1 MILGAGQQ
9 QQELT
14 GIAGWAADVIEAMGA
29 VGVGLLIALE
39 NLFPPL
45 PSEVI
50 LPLAGFT
57 ASEGRVNVIAVIVGA
72 TLGSLLGA
80 LALYG
85 LGAWLGHER
94 ACRLADRIPLVDTAE
109 LDRATSWFADHGGKA
124 VLFGR
129 VVPVVR
135 SLVSVPAGIERMP
148 LPRFCLYTVIGS
160 GVWNTLFVIVGYVL
174 GAKWQRAEQFA
185 NWATW
190 AVLVLAVLWIVKFVV
205 TRTRR
210 RRAGSHA

>member
-1 MILGAGQQ
+1 MIASDGQPRPG
-9 QQELT
+9 
-14 GIAGWAADVIEAMGA
+14 GIAGWISDVIDALGA
-29 VGVGLLIALE
+29 VGVGLLTALE
-39 NLFPPL
+39 NLFPPV

-57 ASEGRVNVIAVIVGA
+57 ASQGRVNVVAVTVAA

-80 LALYG
+80 LLLYG

-94 ACRLADRIPLVDTAE
+94 ACRLADRLPLVDTAE
-109 LDRATSWFADHGGKA
+109 LDRATSWFTAHGGKA

-148 LPRFCLYTVIGS
+148 LARFCLYTTVGS
-160 GVWNTLFVIVGYVL
+160 AVWNTLFVSAGYVL
-174 GAKWQRAEQFA
+174 GEQWRKAEQFA

-190 AVLVLAVLWIVKFVV
+190 GVIALGVLWAVKFTI
-205 TRTRR
+205 TRVRE
-210 RRAGSHA
+210 RAGSSV